1 MSMNKGS
8 VKDECSL
15 VTFLGR
21 LFLRKVNNQN
31 SNSSMLTESV
41 VLIQYNI
48 YQSVSPDTPW
58 TWSEQPTTVLPGRL
72 FILIWM
78 IDIHSFDSSVNNW
91 ISSSQ
96 GRVDTVLNLLFV
108 NRSVQTL
115 TTLKNTRCAFD
126 LYWILIV
133 LFMKYTSCEIKIP
146 LTLIGYNLVFYISTK
161 NIESTT
167 YHQYHS
173 LTHFLN
179 KGTGYRNLCF
189 YMETVRLYPMRGKI
203 INKR

>member
-1 MSMNKGS
+1 M
-8 VKDECSL
+8 
-15 VTFLGR
+15 
-21 LFLRKVNNQN
+21 
-31 SNSSMLTESV
+31 
-41 VLIQYNI
+41 
-48 YQSVSPDTPW
+48 
-58 TWSEQPTTVLPGRL
+58 LPGRL

-78 IDIHSFDSSVNNW
+78 IDSYSFDSSVNNW

-96 GRVDTVLNLLFV
+96 GRVDTVLNILFV

-133 LFMKYTSCEIKIP
+133 LFMKCTSCEIKIP
-146 LTLIGYNLVFYISTK
+146 LTLICYNLVFYISNK
-161 NIESTT
+161 NIESSA

-179 KGTGYRNLCF
+179 KGTGYRNFCF
-189 YMETVRLYPMRGKI
+189 YMGTVRFYPMRGKL